1 MILPSPLS
9 RAAWSSASVA
19 MVIPQVLKM
28 VTRREAA
35 HDGAH
40 ERVNDW
46 QTPRSYRPGAL
57 MDAQADV
64 SIFDIPAQARAP
76 RSFDGWWTQSWNR
89 GAAQPK
95 NVAQS
100 GSEQFR
106 SSPRTS
112 GYSGG

>member
-1 MILPSPLS
+1 
-9 RAAWSSASVA
+9 
-19 MVIPQVLKM
+19 M

-112 GYSGG
+112 RLLWRMILQQPKIVGHQHPPPLTDADS

>member
-76 RSFDGWWTQSWNR
+76 GSLVDAIMESRRRAAEERRSAR
-89 GAAQPK
+89 
-95 NVAQS
+95 
-100 GSEQFR
+100 FR
-106 SSPRTS
+106 TIQI
-112 GYSGG
+112 